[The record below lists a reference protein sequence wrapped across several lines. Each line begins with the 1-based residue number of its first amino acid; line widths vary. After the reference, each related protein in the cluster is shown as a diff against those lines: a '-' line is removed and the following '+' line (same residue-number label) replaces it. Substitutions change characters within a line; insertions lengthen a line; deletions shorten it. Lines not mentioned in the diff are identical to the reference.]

1 MADFDSTVDKLA
13 STVSKFD
20 KAVKVM
26 GGSGAVS
33 QKPAGAAAA
42 EDAREQRM
50 AAAKTN
56 TLLEGILKGVTK
68 GMPGASGKEK
78 KPKFN
83 FGAMMGGIGLAG
95 MATAA
100 LGAIK
105 SGILGAL
112 GLVAKGGLFLL
123 KAPFKLAAAGLGK
136 LASAASGLIRSGV
149 SAVWKVA
156 APVLKPVGTFLSNL
170 ASTAG
175 GLVKSS
181 LNSVW
186 GVVKGGAGKVL
197 DLGKGAVGGVKNIA
211 SAASSRISNAL
222 STVWG
227 SAKGAGGKAISLVKQ
242 LGMKAGGG
250 AVNIARNAA
259 NSISGALGSIFKTGS
274 GVAAKGG
281 AGLAKAGGGLLKMM
295 GGAARF
301 AGPIG
306 LAVTAGMGIIG
317 GVTAGIE
324 EYKKSGDFGKAIKEG
339 SAGALSTLT
348 FGLISQETFSSAF
361 TAIGDKFSSLTTG
374 VKDVASKAWEGA
386 KNLIPTKE
394 SLKKNFEE
402 IGNKLSPLKE
412 LTIPKE
418 ISFSAVKDAVTTNA
432 NAINSAFKNIT
443 GIDVKKSLGDIGSQ
457 VTTKLSAMKTGFEDI
472 TGIKVPTFSEIQD
485 KMTKMG
491 TRVKDKFEDITGI
504 KVPSFTEM
512 GNKITDML
520 PAIGNPLRKLAD
532 GLKGTMN
539 LEEISSWLPD
549 WSIGDALSGVITK
562 IVGEGVEK
570 MAGGGSV
577 KAGVPYMVGEQGPEL
592 IIPNG
597 AATVK
602 TASQTSQMMQAGLNR
617 QGGAGG
623 GNVNTIVGGSPV
635 TTNNNNSYTSSEKP
649 SINPTSVFGLANTA
663 AYAYE

>member
-78 KPKFN
+78 KPKFD
-83 FGAMMGGIGLAG
+83 FGKLMGGIGLAG

-105 SGILGAL
+105 SGILGSL
-112 GLVAKGGLFLL
+112 GMVAKGGLFIL
-123 KAPFKLAAAGLGK
+123 KAPFKLAAAGLSK
-136 LASAASGLIRSGV
+136 LASAASGLIKSGLSAVWKTAAPVLKSVGGTLSSLAKSASGLVKSGV
-149 SAVWKVA
+149 SAVWNKAV
-156 APVLKPVGTFLSNL
+156 APVLKGAGTLLTNMASGASNL
-170 ASTAG
+170 IKGSLNKVYTAG
-175 GLVKSS
+175 KAGL
-181 LNSVW
+181 N
-186 GVVKGGAGKVL
+186 
-197 DLGKGAVGGVKNIA
+197 
-211 SAASSRISNAL
+211 
-222 STVWG
+222 
-227 SAKGAGGKAISLVKQ
+227 
-242 LGMKAGGG
+242 LGMKAGTG
-250 AVNIARNAA
+250 ALNIAKNAA
-259 NSISGALGSIFKTGS
+259 GSISGALGKIFNTG
-274 GVAAKGG
+274 GG
-281 AGLAKAGGGLLKMM
+281 AVKAGAGGLAKAGGGMLKMM
-295 GGAARF
+295 GGLARF

-306 LAVTAGMGIIG
+306 LAVTAATGIIG

-324 EYKKSGDFGKAIKEG
+324 EYKKSGDLGKAIKEG

-348 FGLISQETFSSAF
+348 FGLISQETFSNAF
-361 TAIGDKFSSLTTG
+361 TAIGDKFSSMTTG
-374 VKDVASKAWEGA
+374 VSEAAGKAWEVGKKFIPTA
-386 KNLIPTKE
+386 GNLKIAFTAIGDKLAPLKNLT
-394 SLKKNFEE
+394 F
-402 IGNKLSPLKE
+402 
-412 LTIPKE
+412 PKE
-418 ISFSAVKDAVTTNA
+418 ISFSGIKDALSTNA
-432 NAINSAFKNIT
+432 TAINDTFKDIT
-443 GIDVKKSLGDIGSQ
+443 GIDVKATLGNVGANLK
-457 VTTKLSAMKTGFEDI
+457 TKLSAMKTGFEDI
-472 TGIKVPTFSEIQD
+472 TGLKVPSFSDIQT
-485 KMTKMG
+485 KMTEMG
-491 TRVKDKFEDITGI
+491 SSVKKKFEEITGI
-504 KVPSFTEM
+504 KVPSFTEI
-512 GNKITDML
+512 GGKIMDVL
-520 PAIGNPLRKLAD
+520 PSIGNPLRKLAD
-532 GLKGTMN
+532 GMKGTMN

-562 IVGEGVEK
+562 IVGEGLEK
-570 MAGGGSV
+570 KAGGGAV
-577 KAGVPYMVGEQGPEL
+577 QKGVPYMVGEQGPEL

-623 GNVNTIVGGSPV
+623 GGVNIIQGGSPV
-635 TTNNNNSYTSSEKP
+635 TDNRSTSYTSSEKP
-649 SINPTSVFGLANTA
+649 SVNPTSVFGLASTA